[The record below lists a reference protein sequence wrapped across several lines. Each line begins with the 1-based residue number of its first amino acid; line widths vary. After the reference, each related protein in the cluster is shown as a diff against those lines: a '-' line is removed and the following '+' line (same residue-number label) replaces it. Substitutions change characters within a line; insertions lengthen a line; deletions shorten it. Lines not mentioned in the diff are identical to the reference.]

1 MEPLKLLEIQLWHG
15 ALKSDLW
22 QLGGGRVVVFLINI
36 RISNAI
42 LALHRVP
49 SAGLSWAEQAFY
61 NDIIHLDSQ
70 TWDQPRA
77 EHSN

>member
-15 ALKSDLW
+15 ASKSDLW

-36 RISNAI
+36 RISNAL
-42 LALHRVP
+42 LALHRGRVP

-61 NDIIHLDSQ
+61 NDIIHLDSDLGPA
-70 TWDQPRA
+70 TSWA
-77 EHSN
+77 L